1 MPRWSDLADR
11 APEWPLTQVPGPGIS
26 WVGGIGDGQVG
37 VFWELVLDHSFR
49 SCSDLLDFLNPGL
62 SKLSALKK
70 TMSYYVHN
78 SFHPCRSRKCFTREG
93 GVRSRGPSGGFT
105 LRRRIGPGIEGLR
118 SIVQE
123 APYMVRCH
131 PWQVKTRRRSCK
143 QGDGRHRLDKA
154 KVVRV
159 VQQIVW
165 ISGLHSAADD
175 LVSWSDLDEDHSVP
189 IHDTW
194 DWNN

>member
-78 SFHPCRSRKCFTREG
+78 SFPPVQKPEVLHS
-93 GVRSRGPSGGFT
+93 
-105 LRRRIGPGIEGLR
+105 RRRGESPVALPVASLCEG
-118 SIVQE
+118 
-123 APYMVRCH
+123 A
-131 PWQVKTRRRSCK
+131 
-143 QGDGRHRLDKA
+143 
-154 KVVRV
+154 
-159 VQQIVW
+159 
-165 ISGLHSAADD
+165 
-175 LVSWSDLDEDHSVP
+175 LVLASKG
-189 IHDTW
+189 
-194 DWNN
+194 